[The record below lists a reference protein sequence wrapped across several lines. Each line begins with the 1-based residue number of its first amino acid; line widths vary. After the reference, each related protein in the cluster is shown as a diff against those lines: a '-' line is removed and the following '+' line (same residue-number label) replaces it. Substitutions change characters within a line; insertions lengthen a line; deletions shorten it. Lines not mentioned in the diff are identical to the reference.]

1 MLLDKIRNKLKEA
14 MKNSEKPTVL
24 AIRNILERIKKIQ
37 VDSNKELNENEI
49 ISIINKYAK
58 QLKDSIEQFK
68 KGERMDL
75 VEKESEE
82 LKIIEQFLPEQL
94 SKEEL
99 TPIIKKI
106 IEDLNVTDMSQMGL
120 IMKKSLEITQGQ
132 ADGKLIS
139 ELVREELGK
148 WMWLI

>member
-14 MKNSEKPTVL
+14 MKSSEKPTVL
-24 AIRNILERIKKIQ
+24 AIRNVLERIKKIQ

-148 WMWLI
+148 

>member
-1 MLLDKIRNKLKEA
+1 MLLDEIRNKLKEA
-14 MKNSEKPTVL
+14 MKNSEKSTVL
-24 AIRNILERIKKIQ
+24 AIRNVLERVKKIQ

-58 QLKDSIEQFK
+58 QLKDSIEQFE
-68 KGERMDL
+68 KGGRMDL

-106 IEDLNVTDMSQMGL
+106 IEELNVTDISQMGL
-120 IMKKSLEITQGQ
+120 IMKKSLETTQGQ

-139 ELVREELGK
+139 ELVRAELGK
-148 WMWLI
+148 WM

>member
-14 MKNSEKPTVL
+14 MKSSEKPTVL
-24 AIRNILERIKKIQ
+24 AIRNVLERIKKIQ

-148 WMWLI
+148 WM

>member
-148 WMWLI
+148 WM

>member
-1 MLLDKIRNKLKEA
+1 MLLDEIRNKLKEA
-14 MKNSEKPTVL
+14 MKNSEKSTVL
-24 AIRNILERIKKIQ
+24 AIRNILERVKKIQ

-58 QLKDSIEQFK
+58 QLKDSIEQFE
-68 KGERMDL
+68 KGGRMDL

-106 IEDLNVTDMSQMGL
+106 IEELNVTDISQMGL
-120 IMKKSLEITQGQ
+120 IMKKSLETTQGQ

-148 WMWLI
+148 